1 MARSSS
7 DHRRADGLRA
17 SAIHRPHT
25 APSPAPIGEQPPGK
39 DRDQLPMGSPNTQDE
54 ATRQRIIKHMN
65 TDHHDSIRRYVEAF
79 ASKSVF
85 QSRKAQ
91 MIDID
96 LNQMVISSGDG
107 QRSVITFDPPMQ
119 NLREARERV
128 VQLDKD
134 AQQIL
139 GRSDIPVTTFI
150 PTYRHPTHLAL
161 FTTSLLC
168 FLLLPRQANW
178 QPGSLLYDSVLHL
191 VPGTAN
197 FVAKFGWTVVF
208 LMLAHVI
215 EAFIMV
221 RKLARHGCTFLD
233 AVWWKW
239 VGTCLVEGFTSFRR
253 LDALVEEKK
262 REKEAK
268 KH

>member
-1 MARSSS
+1 
-7 DHRRADGLRA
+7 
-17 SAIHRPHT
+17 
-25 APSPAPIGEQPPGK
+25 
-39 DRDQLPMGSPNTQDE
+39 MGSPDAQDE

-96 LNQMVISSGDG
+96 LNQMVISSGNG
-107 QRSVITFDPPMQ
+107 QRSVIAFDPPMQ

-134 AQQIL
+134 AQQVL
-139 GRSDIPVTTFI
+139 GRSDISVTTFV

-161 FTTSLLC
+161 FTTVLLC

-178 QPGSLLYDSVLHL
+178 QPGSLLYDSVLYL
-191 VPGTAN
+191 VPGFAN
-197 FVAKFGWTVVF
+197 FVAKVGWTVVV
-208 LMLAHVI
+208 LMVPIHATESI
-215 EAFIMV
+215 IMA

-239 VGTCLVEGFTSFRR
+239 VGTCFIEGFTSFRR
-253 LDALVEEKK
+253 LNALIEQKKKEKA
-262 REKEAK
+262 AK

>member
-139 GRSDIPVTTFI
+139 GRSDIPVTPSSPRTGTRPI
-150 PTYRHPTHLAL
+150 GSVHNVLTVLP
-161 FTTSLLC
+161 
-168 FLLLPRQANW
+168 LLPRQANW

-262 REKEAK
+262 REKRG
-268 KH
+268 